1 MWELA
6 DQVWIYFESVLT
18 PLGVI
23 LLAMVIWG
31 EVKAYL
37 TRKRV
42 GAILDAKDKY
52 NEKLTNKTLAMAGT
66 VSNLTGVLEEIVRR
80 LRKQNEVS

>member
-1 MWELA
+1 MWEFA
-6 DQVWIYFESVLT
+6 DQIWNYFSKVLT

-42 GAILDAKDKY
+42 AIILDAKDVYSAKLTEKTLNMAVGY
-52 NEKLTNKTLAMAGT
+52 EKLTGLNEK
-66 VSNLTGVLEEIVRR
+66 IVRR
-80 LRKQNEVS
+80 QNGLP